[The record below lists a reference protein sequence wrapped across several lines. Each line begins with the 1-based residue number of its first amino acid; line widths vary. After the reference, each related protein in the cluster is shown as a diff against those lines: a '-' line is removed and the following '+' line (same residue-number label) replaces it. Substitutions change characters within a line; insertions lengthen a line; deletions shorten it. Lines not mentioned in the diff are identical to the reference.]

1 MRYRRNYAHGGTYF
15 FTVNLHNREMQ
26 LLTEHIRLLRS
37 AVATV
42 KASRP
47 FQINAWVV
55 LPDHLHAIWTLP
67 DNDSDYSTRW
77 REIKKLF
84 TKSVSRIDKRF
95 IMGKGMVWQD
105 RFWEHTIRDERDFKH
120 HFDYVHFNPVK
131 HGWVERVVDWPYSSF
146 HREVKRG
153 IYHPSW
159 NLY

>member
-15 FTVNLHNREMQ
+15 FTVNLHDREMR

-47 FQINAWVV
+47 FQIDAWVV

-84 TKSVSRIDKRF
+84 TKSVSRIDKRLVT
-95 IMGKGMVWQD
+95 GKGMVWQD

-159 NLY
+159 NLC